1 MALVVLAQGPVW
13 VRAAALAAGEF
24 VAAFA
29 VMCFDVPLNSLQ
41 AAVIHD
47 HMRSRVAGAFSSIN
61 YGVRPLGAVVG
72 GFLGTWIGV
81 RETLLVSAAGGLLS
95 CSGWSAHRSSAPAN
109 LTGLQPPDF

>member
-1 MALVVLAQGPVW
+1 
-13 VRAAALAAGEF
+13 
-24 VAAFA
+24 
-29 VMCFDVPLNSLQ
+29 MCFDVPLNSLQ

-81 RETLLVSAAGGLLS
+81 RETLLVSAAGGLFV
-95 CSGWSAHRSSAPAN
+95 GPVADPFTDHPHPRTDRPAA
-109 LTGLQPPDF
+109 T

>member
-1 MALVVLAQGPVW
+1 
-13 VRAAALAAGEF
+13 
-24 VAAFA
+24 
-29 VMCFDVPLNSLQ
+29 MCFDVPLNSLQ

-95 CSGWSAHRSSAPAN
+95 VLWLIRSPIIRTRD
-109 LTGLQPPDF
+109 LTGLQPPEL